1 MTPNRSQ
8 PFPPSLWH
16 ATAIPVAPS
25 PALTESV
32 TTDVLVIGAGF
43 TGLSTAL
50 HLAEL
55 GVQAYVIEAS
65 QPGWGASGRNGGQ
78 VIPGLKYDPQ
88 ELISRFGPEHGKALV
103 DFAGSAAD
111 AVFELINR
119 HGIACDP
126 VRKGWIQTAH
136 SDAMLKS
143 VETRARQWMDQ
154 GAPVELLDSAEVSR
168 RLGTSGF
175 RGGWIDYRAGSV
187 QPLSYARGLLMACRL
202 AGVKVYG
209 DSAATNLQRDGDGWR
224 VTLAT
229 GATVRASRVVLATNG
244 YTDNLWPGLKQTV
257 LPAQSFLVATAPL
270 PASVGDAIL
279 PNGEVSSD
287 SRRLLVYFRRDAQGR
302 FVLGGRGPFHDP
314 SSVTDWKHVEH
325 AMCLMFPQL
334 KGVPID
340 YRWAGRVAVTADF
353 LPHLHEPEPGI
364 VMALG
369 YNGRGVAMATAM
381 GRALAS
387 YLTGNDN
394 ALPLPFTPVKP
405 IPFHGLQRF
414 YMAAGVAWYRF
425 LDSLS

>member
-8 PFPPSLWH
+8 PFPSSLWH
-16 ATAIPVAPS
+16 ATATPVDTS
-25 PALTESV
+25 PALTEPV

-55 GVQAYVIEAS
+55 GVQTCVVEAS

-88 ELISRFGPEHGKALV
+88 ELISRFGPERGQALV

-111 AVFELINR
+111 VVFDLIER

-187 QPLSYARGLLMACRL
+187 QPLSYARGLLTACRR
-202 AGVKVYG
+202 AGVAVYG
-209 DSAATNLQRDGDGWR
+209 DSAATTLKREGNCWQ
-224 VTLAT
+224 VSLAT
-229 GATVRASRVVLATNG
+229 GATVRASRVVVATNG
-244 YTDNLWPGLKQTV
+244 YTDKLWPGLKQTV

-314 SSVTDWKHVEH
+314 SSATDWKHVEH

-381 GRALAS
+381 GRALAR

-394 ALPLPFTPVKP
+394 ALPLPFTPIKP